1 MSEFNLE
8 QSIQEW
14 KSTLWKHQGLEPG
27 HIEELESHLRDK
39 IDDYLEQGLSSES
52 AFNQAKDSSMPEA
65 EIIATDFFKAR
76 HNGRKK
82 PPWQRKATI
91 FSRMPMN
98 IKVAVRF
105 MLKQKTHSLINI
117 LGLGVG
123 LSACL
128 LIVLYISNELSYDR
142 FYEDADRIYR
152 IANGESGQSTSP
164 RLGIQAKLDFP
175 EIEEIARVKG
185 PSENTLRVN
194 NIKFRETDGFGVDS
208 TFHKIF
214 SVDFLEGNPDE
225 AWTEPNTIVLTKSLA
240 DKYFHG
246 SEAYGKLI
254 QVNGVPTK
262 VTGVITDPPQNT
274 HLQYQ
279 YLLSFAHTTD
289 VTTGNWIEKWYAT
302 YAKLVKG
309 VKPETLEEKFPEFK
323 RKHAGSEII
332 NWLGYDSYDELL
344 AARNTVPTYTLKR
357 MTDLHLYY
365 PRFAFGSGGSIDN
378 VYTFSLVA
386 LFILLIACINFMNL
400 CTARSAL
407 RLKEVGIRK
416 VLGSVRKQLIVQ
428 FLTETVLLSIFA
440 MIISLLLTTL
450 AIDAFSNLAN
460 RQFTIQD
467 LFRPE
472 ILFSLF
478 GLMLIVGLLAGAYP
492 ALFMSRF
499 KPVKA
504 LKGELKVKGSNAFLR
519 KGLVVFQFGISIFLI
534 ISTVVVFTQLNFM
547 SSKSL
552 GIQTEQVMTIKNA
565 AVLNGKLRAFKE
577 LVKQSPNV
585 VSLSYSFGQP
595 FERLAKSRF
604 NLADETDKRT
614 SFTMLNVDEE
624 FWTTYDIQLREGR
637 LFSHDL
643 DRDWGNLIINK
654 TAQNWMGVE
663 SIAGA
668 KLGQNNANYDVV
680 GVVEDFHFETL
691 KEDIGP
697 LVIRYSDPVRDTTT
711 AKRWGKSYLGAFDE
725 LYSASIRIT
734 GEYGDALDHIRECW
748 SEVLPG
754 EPLNY
759 AFVDETFNRLYDED
773 RRFGKLFTVS
783 SALAVAISCLGLFA
797 LTAFTLDRRLKEL
810 AVRKVLGASVFKL
823 VRLIILDFTKLVT
836 IGALIS
842 IPVGY
847 WLMQE
852 WLSGFAY
859 RIDFSPLLLI
869 IPGVVVLI
877 ITWAMVGLQSAKV
890 ALTNPVNVLRS
901 E

>member
-14 KSTLWKHQGLEPG
+14 KRTLWKQQGLEPG

-39 IDDYLEQGLSSES
+39 IDDYLEQGLSSEK
-52 AFNQAKDSSMPEA
+52 AFNQAKERSMPEP
-65 EIIATDFFKAR
+65 ELIATDFFNAR
-76 HNGRKK
+76 HKGRKK
-82 PPWQRKATI
+82 PPWQRKASI
-91 FSRMPMN
+91 SSRMPMN

-105 MLKQKTHSLINI
+105 MFKQKLHSLINI

-128 LIVLYISNELSYDR
+128 LIVLYISNELSYDK
-142 FYEDADRIYR
+142 FYKDADRIYR
-152 IANGESGQSTSP
+152 FANGESGQSTSP

-185 PSENTLRVN
+185 PTENTLKVDN
-194 NIKFRETDGFGVDS
+194 VKFRETDGFGVDS
-208 TFHKIF
+208 TFHKLF
-214 SVDFLEGNPDE
+214 SVDFLEGNPDK
-225 AWTEPNTIVLTKSLA
+225 AWTEPNAIVLTKSLA
-240 DKYFHG
+240 DKYFQG

-254 QVNGVPTK
+254 HVNGVPTK

-274 HLQYQ
+274 HLQYR

-302 YAKLVKG
+302 YAKLVRG
-309 VKPETLEEKFPEFK
+309 VEPEVLEQKFPEFK
-323 RKHAGSEII
+323 RKHAGSQLI

-344 AARNTVPTYTLKR
+344 AARNTAPTYTLKP

-365 PRFAFGSGGSIDN
+365 PVFAFGSGGSIDN

-386 LFILLIACINFMNL
+386 FFILLIACINFMNL

-428 FLTETVLLSIFA
+428 FLTETVLLSLFA
-440 MIISLLLTTL
+440 MIISLLLATL
-450 AIDAFSNLAN
+450 ALDSFGNLAN

-467 LFRPE
+467 LFAPE
-472 ILFSLF
+472 LLLSLL
-478 GLMLIVGLLAGAYP
+478 GLMLVVGLLAGAYP
-492 ALFMSRF
+492 AIFMSRF

-504 LKGELKVKGSNAFLR
+504 LKGELKVKGSNTFLR

-534 ISTVVVFTQLNFM
+534 ISTVVVFSQLNFM
-547 SSKSL
+547 RSKSL
-552 GIQTEQVMTIKNA
+552 GIHTEQVVTIKNA

-577 LVKQSPNV
+577 LAKRSPNV

-595 FERLAKSRF
+595 FKRLAKSGF
-604 NLADETDKRT
+604 NMVDEADKKTN
-614 SFTMLNVDEE
+614 FTMLNVDED
-624 FWTTYDIQLREGR
+624 FWATYDIRLKDGR
-637 LFSHDL
+637 LFSYDL
-643 DRDWGNLIINK
+643 DADWANLIINE
-654 TAQNWMGVE
+654 AGQRWMGIE
-663 SIAGA
+663 SVAGA
-668 KLGQNNANYDVV
+668 KLGQNNNNYNVV
-680 GVVEDFHFETL
+680 GVVEDFHFESL
-691 KEDIGP
+691 KQDIGP
-697 LVIRYSDPVRDTTT
+697 LVIRYSDPVRDTTV
-711 AKRWGKSYLGAFDE
+711 AKRWGKSYLGAFDA

-734 GEYGDALDHIRECW
+734 GDYGDALDHIRECW
-748 SEVLPG
+748 SEVAPG

-759 AFVDETFNRLYDED
+759 AFVDEIFNRLYDED
-773 RRFGKLFTVS
+773 RRFGQIFTVS

-810 AVRKVLGASVFKL
+810 AVRKVLGASVIKL
-823 VRLIILDFTKLVT
+823 IRLILLEFTKLVT
-836 IGALIS
+836 MGALIS

-847 WLMQE
+847 WVMQE

-859 RIDFSPLLLI
+859 RINFSPLLLI
-869 IPGVVVLI
+869 IPGLVVLI
-877 ITWAMVGLQSAKV
+877 ITWSMVGFQSAKV
-890 ALTNPVNVLRS
+890 ALSNPVNVLRS